1 MKKRILSVLLV
12 VSMLLTLVPSAFA
25 DGLSE
30 GTVATIGEAEFT
42 SLQDAIDETAKE
54 AGTYEIKLLPGVI
67 EENVTIVQKE
77 GVYLTITGAEE
88 GTTLKGMIA
97 VDGQS
102 AQIANQSVT
111 IDGVDIEATGE
122 YCIFIP
128 SGGSRY
134 SRNLTVKN
142 CDFTGEGAVGIK
154 QSTGGCIDWLIQ
166 KCSADETM
174 HSLIQVVNV
183 TGLVIDGCTVRSKN
197 GINLNSSTDVE
208 VKNSTVEV
216 SGYAVRAGAS
226 SGGGSG
232 AVTLTENTLKT
243 DNSEGDA
250 VIVLRGVASTEVDL
264 DMSENIVSGDTH
276 ISGTVEETNI
286 TADNNYWD
294 GEEDPIVSGAAVDVG
309 SYYVDEELTEAVGD
323 PAVVLAQIGNK
334 FYKTIQEAI
343 DEADDDTIVILKSEV
358 LTQESL
364 IPAGKKVT
372 IDLNGKVISGV
383 STVAASSAVITNN
396 GELTIMDSSEEQTGK
411 ITSQAENPDTEWE
424 AGFPAYAN
432 NTIKNCGILTVESG
446 TIENTTEGGACY
458 AIDNN
463 STASNAIVIIN
474 GGVISHTTKVAIRQ
488 FANSATFENS
498 VTINN
503 GTVVGGSRAVWM
515 QLPGSSASSE
525 KKASLK
531 VTDGVLTSKDET
543 YNLAVYVYS
552 YGDSGANTKIDISGG
567 EFNGNVAL
575 YGTTSTMPE
584 KAVSVTGGTFNGA
597 YGVFSYDGTTNEA
610 AVNAI
615 SITGGTFESDYCA
628 PYAAD
633 EGYEFFK
640 NAEGTYGLI
649 KATPEEIEDKATV
662 TFNVTPADAVVKVEK
677 DGVEFG
683 GIDNVYELL
692 GGTYN
697 YTVSK
702 DGYYTV
708 SGDFTVAGEDQPVN
722 VTLTKIAYYTI
733 TYTDGVED
741 AEIFADQ
748 TFTVV
753 ENTATPAFEGT
764 IAREGY
770 TFKGW
775 TPAVAATVTAD
786 ATYVA
791 VFEKIPEEPKDPIV
805 PEEPEE
811 PVFEDVSA
819 DAYYA
824 DAVVWAA
831 KNEVTTGVSEGVFA
845 PEVMCTRAQVVTFLW
860 RAAGSPKASADT
872 EVFFADIKEGS
883 YYYDAV
889 VWAVENGITNGISAT
904 EFAPEAVC
912 TRAQVVTFLWR
923 AAGELK
929 AEGEMSFDDVA
940 EGTYYY
946 DAVLWAAENKI
957 TNGVSATEFAPET
970 DCTRAQAI
978 TLIFRAV

>member
-1 MKKRILSVLLV
+1 LVL
-12 VSMLLTLVPSAFA
+12 SMLLTLVPSAFA

-42 SLQDAIDETAKE
+42 SLQEAIDETAKE
-54 AGTYEIKLLPGVI
+54 EGTYEIKLIPGVI
-67 EENVTIVQKE
+67 EESVTIVQKS

-88 GTTLKGMIA
+88 GTTLKGMIT
-97 VDGQS
+97 VNGQS
-102 AQIANQSVT
+102 AQIADQSLT
-111 IDGVDIEATGE
+111 IDNVDVEAIGE
-122 YCIFIP
+122 YCIYIP
-128 SGGSRY
+128 GGSSRY

-142 CDFTGEGAVGIK
+142 CDFTGAGAVGIK
-154 QSTGGCIDWLIQ
+154 QSTGGCINWLIRN
-166 KCSADETM
+166 CSADETM

-197 GINLNSSTDVE
+197 GINLNSSSDVE
-208 VKNSTVEV
+208 IKNSTVEV
-216 SGYAVRAGAS
+216 RGYAVRAGV
-226 SGGGSG
+226 SGGASG
-232 AVTLTENTLKT
+232 AITLTENTLKT

-250 VIVLRGVASTEVDL
+250 VVVLRGSAVTGVEL
-264 DMSENIVSGDTH
+264 NMEENIVSGETH
-276 ISGTVEETNI
+276 ISGTVEETDI

-294 GEEDPIVSGAAVDVG
+294 GEEDPIVSGAPVDVG

-323 PAVVLAQIGNK
+323 PDLVVAQIGNK
-334 FYKTIQEAI
+334 FYKTIQEAF
-343 DEADDDTIVILKSEV
+343 EAANDNTIVLLKSVV
-358 LTQESL
+358 LTEEIT

-396 GELTIMDSSEEQTGK
+396 GELTIMDSSEEKTGK
-411 ITSQAENPDTEWE
+411 ITSQAENPDTEWV

-432 NTIKNCGILTVESG
+432 NTIKNSGKLTVESG

-463 STASNAIVIIN
+463 STAADAIVIIN

-488 FANSATFENS
+488 YANSATYENS
-498 VTINN
+498 VTING

-515 QLPGSSASSE
+515 QLPGSSASDK
-525 KKASLK
+525 KKASLT

-552 YGDSGANTKIDISGG
+552 YGDSGANTKLDISGG

-575 YGTTSTMPE
+575 NGAVTATMLE
-584 KAVSVTGGTFNGA
+584 DALSVTGGTFNSD
-597 YGVFSYDGTTNEA
+597 YGIFSYNENDEIA
-610 AVNAI
+610 KPVI
-615 SITGGTFESDYCA
+615 SITGGTFTSDYCEF
-628 PYAAD
+628 YAED
-633 EGYEFFK
+633 DGYVFFK
-640 NAEGTYGLI
+640 NAEGTYSLI
-649 KATPEEIEDKATV
+649 EATPEEIEDKATV

-683 GIDNVYELL
+683 GTDNAYDLL

-708 SGDFTVAGEDQPVN
+708 SGSFTVAGEDLPVN

-748 TFTVV
+748 SFTVA

-791 VFEKIPEEPKDPIV
+791 VFEK
-805 PEEPEE
+805 
-811 PVFEDVSA
+811 
-819 DAYYA
+819 
-824 DAVVWAA
+824 
-831 KNEVTTGVSEGVFA
+831 
-845 PEVMCTRAQVVTFLW
+845 
-860 RAAGSPKASADT
+860 
-872 EVFFADIKEGS
+872 
-883 YYYDAV
+883 
-889 VWAVENGITNGISAT
+889 
-904 EFAPEAVC
+904 
-912 TRAQVVTFLWR
+912 
-923 AAGELK
+923 
-929 AEGEMSFDDVA
+929 
-940 EGTYYY
+940 
-946 DAVLWAAENKI
+946 
-957 TNGVSATEFAPET
+957 
-970 DCTRAQAI
+970 
-978 TLIFRAV
+978 